1 MSVPKTLCFESIG
14 GSNED
19 KLNHI
24 AFALCTEKAKG
35 DDSSYRPFLDTLP
48 DDVSYIPA
56 LWSESRL
63 NKVKG
68 TNVYA
73 DSIKMRQSWEQTFHQ
88 LDNNNNNNNNN
99 IGIDDYLWGRGTLQG
114 RILSF
119 ETSKSFNKVK
129 NNDNIIYSLT
139 PFISLPNHSDDS
151 ELYPSLS
158 FGNTEY
164 LLRADR
170 NIFANNDLFITYGTM
185 SFQQRIL
192 CFGWIDREI
201 SSSKYS
207 ISTVVIPKVV
217 KSIGISN
224 NDAFEEIEIKTLI
237 YHDPT
242 NINHQNLL
250 NKELVSTID
259 KIKAITHDDIDT
271 KAIDLIATQLS
282 SKLST
287 INYWNK
293 VLDINMS
300 DEDYIISVECIAAQN
315 ILNHLN
321 GLKCL

>member
-1 MSVPKTLCFESIG
+1 MSVPKALCFESIG

-19 KLNHI
+19 KLNQI
-24 AFALCTEKAKG
+24 AVALCTEKAKG
-35 DDSSYRPFLDTLP
+35 DDSLYRPFVDTLP

-56 LWSESRL
+56 LWSELRL
-63 NKVKG
+63 NRIKG
-68 TNVYA
+68 TNIYS
-73 DSIKMRQSWEQTFHQ
+73 DCIKMRRSWENTFHT
-88 LDNNNNNNNNN
+88 LDNDKNHNNN
-99 IGIDDYLWGRGTLQG
+99 IGIDDYLWGRATLQG

-129 NNDNIIYSLT
+129 NSDNVIYSLT

-192 CFGWIDREI
+192 CFGWIDREV

-207 ISTVVIPKVV
+207 ISTVAVPKAVE
-217 KSIGISN
+217 STDTSD
-224 NDAFEEIEIKTLI
+224 NDVFEEIEIKTLV

-242 NINHQNLL
+242 DINHQSMLS
-250 NKELVSTID
+250 KELASTID
-259 KIKAITHDDIDT
+259 KVKAITRDETGT
-271 KAIDLIATQLS
+271 KAVDLISTQLA
-282 SKLST
+282 SKLSV
-287 INYWNK
+287 INHWNQE
-293 VLDINMS
+293 LDMNMS
-300 DEDYIISVECIAAQN
+300 DEDYIVSVECIAAQN

-321 GLKCL
+321 SFKGL